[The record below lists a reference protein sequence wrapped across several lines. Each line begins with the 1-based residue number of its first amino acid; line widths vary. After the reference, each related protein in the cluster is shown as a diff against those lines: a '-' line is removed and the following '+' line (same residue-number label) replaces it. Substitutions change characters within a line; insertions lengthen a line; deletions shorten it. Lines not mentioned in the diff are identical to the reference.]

1 MYSEE
6 MRREALDLWFS
17 MLGTIS
23 VDDFVA
29 ELGYPSSAAM
39 RLLIRRDPRHD
50 PDTLTYR
57 SRPVL
62 TKLEAIRC

>member
-6 MRREALDLWFS
+6 MRRDALDLWFAL
-17 MLGTIS
+17 LGTIS

-29 ELGYPSSAAM
+29 ELGYPSGSTM
-39 RLLIRRDPRHD
+39 RLWIRGDSRHD
-50 PDTLTYR
+50 PDMLKYR

-62 TKLEAIRC
+62 TKLEAIT